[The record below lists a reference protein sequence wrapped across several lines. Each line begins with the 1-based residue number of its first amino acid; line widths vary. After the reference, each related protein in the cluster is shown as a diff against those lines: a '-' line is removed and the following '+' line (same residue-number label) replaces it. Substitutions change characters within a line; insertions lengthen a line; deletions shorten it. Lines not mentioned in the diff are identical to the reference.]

1 MLTGFFKLYK
11 PKTYQYRPIY
21 YDPQK
26 EAQQKREEQLKAKK
40 EGADGAKYKTGITR
54 GTFREYADKNKT
66 ARRPLNKSSNIRV
79 IAILGILL
87 LIAYYLI
94 K

>member
-21 YDPQK
+21 YDPLK

-40 EGADGAKYKTGITR
+40 ENPDTRYKTSITR

-66 ARRPLNKSSNIRV
+66 ARRSLNRRSNIRV

-94 K
+94 R